1 MVECPDCHKK
11 LTQRALKYSHQHVC
25 PAKNPPKENKVSKP
39 ARVVKQPE
47 PVEHIQVEYMG
58 SNPVGPVIQR
68 IQRVNVR
75 KEKFKHSVA
84 NAFKKCNIMIYN
96 GI

>member
-11 LTQRALKYSHQHVC
+11 LTQRTLNYSHQQVC

-39 ARVVKQPE
+39 ARVAKQAE
-47 PVEHIQVEYMG
+47 PVQHIQVEYMG
-58 SNPVGPVIQR
+58 YNPVGPVINR

-75 KEKFKHSVA
+75 QERIKKLVA
-84 NAFKKCNIMIYN
+84 NAF
-96 GI
+96 